1 MTNNAS
7 KKNLKETMMDK
18 FPEYKSVEVDTLI
31 PYARNSRTH
40 TDDQVDK
47 VAASIKEFGFLN
59 PVITDGEQ
67 GIVAGHCRVLAA
79 KKLSMGKIPTVEAKH
94 LSEAQKRAYVIAD
107 NRLALDAGWDDEL
120 LKVEIEELDA
130 EGFDLSLLGWGDD
143 LPEFA
148 TEPDYSILDEMDDD
162 GELEELASG
171 VRKAIQIEFEQEHYE
186 EAQELVKFWREQGGY
201 IGMMLIE
208 KLKAEKDKL

>member
-1 MTNNAS
+1 MVN
-7 KKNLKETMMDK
+7 
-18 FPEYKSVEVDTLI
+18 FPEYKNVATDKLI

-40 TDDQVDK
+40 TEQQVDK

-59 PVITDGEQ
+59 PVITDGDQ

-79 KKLSMGKIPTVEAKH
+79 KKLSMKEVPTIEASH
-94 LSEAQKRAYVIAD
+94 LTEAQKRAYVIAD

-130 EGFDLSLLGWGDD
+130 EGFDLSLLGWGEG

-148 TEPDYSILDEMDDD
+148 SEPDYSILDELDDD

-171 VRKAIQIEFEQEHYE
+171 VKRAIQIEFEQEHYE
-186 EAQELVKFWREQGGY
+186 EANELVKFWRDQEGY
-201 IGMMLIE
+201 VGMMLIE
-208 KLKAEKDKL
+208 KLKAEKEKL

>member
-1 MTNNAS
+1 MV
-7 KKNLKETMMDK
+7 D
-18 FPEYKSVEVDTLI
+18 FPEYKNVNTDKLI

-40 TDDQVDK
+40 TPRQVDK

-59 PVITDGEQ
+59 PVITDGEN

-79 KKLSMGKIPTVEAKH
+79 KKLSMEKVPTVEAKH
-94 LSEAQKRAYVIAD
+94 LTEAQKRAYVIAD

-120 LKVEIEELDA
+120 LKVEMEELDA
-130 EGFDLSLLGWGDD
+130 EGFDLSLLGWGEE

-148 TEPDYSILDEMDDD
+148 TEPDYSILDELDDD

-171 VRKAIQIEFEQEHYE
+171 VKKAIQIEFEQEHYE
-186 EAQELVKFWREQGGY
+186 EASELVKFWRQQEGY
-201 IGMMLIE
+201 VGMMLIE
-208 KLKAEKDKL
+208 KLRDEKEKL